1 MTELQ
6 ARLRALAEPDYQAF
20 ASRLLPG
27 REASFSAILPPAL
40 TYATMGKNRKD
51 RLRAG

>member
-20 ASRLLPG
+20 ASACSPG
-27 REASFSAILPPAL
+27 WITS
-40 TYATMGKNRKD
+40 
-51 RLRAG
+51 